1 MSRKMGFWSVFAL
14 VTGSQ
19 IGTGV
24 FMLPSSLAPYGIS
37 SLYGWLLSSIGA
49 IALALVF
56 AALCSKFPRTGGPHV
71 YVQNAFGKPAAFFT
85 GWTYWIISWVST
97 TAVIVSSVGYL
108 SPILGHPSQ
117 AVCLI
122 LELVLLLAITLINL
136 KGVKTAGNAEFFL
149 TFLKFIPL
157 IIMPCAAIFMFNMDS
172 FVVDKTVATLPTS
185 QVLSQVALLTLW
197 GFIGVES
204 ATTPAGSVENPEKTI
219 PRAIVLGTSC
229 VAALYIFNSIGVMG
243 LIPGDV
249 LMHSTAPYVDVAQ
262 IVFGGH
268 WHLVIS
274 AIASIVCIGTL
285 NAWVLT
291 SGQIA
296 LGLAE
301 DKFVPSFF
309 GKKNKN
315 DAPYGSL
322 LVSCGGIIPL
332 LLLTSNASIAGQI
345 TAIIDF
351 SVVAFLF
358 VYLISCLS
366 FFKLFL
372 QTKEKQKPFVWLF
385 GLIATAFCIWVI
397 YETSL
402 KTLMIASL
410 FTLSGLPVYLFW
422 YRPKQKVSGALT
434 CKAIA
439 S

>member
-37 SLYGWLLSSIGA
+37 SLYGWVLSSLGA

-56 AALCSKFPRTGGPHV
+56 AALCAQFPKTGGPHV
-71 YVQNAFGKPAAFFT
+71 YVKNAFGKLPAFFT

-108 SPILGHPSQ
+108 SPLIGNHSQ
-117 AVCLI
+117 GFSLM
-122 LELVLLLAITLINL
+122 LEFGLLFIITFINL
-136 KGVKTAGNAEFFL
+136 KGVRTAGNAEFFL

-157 IIMPCAAIFMFNMDS
+157 IIMPLAAIFMFNMDS
-172 FVVDKTVATLPTS
+172 FVVDKSIAALPTS

-219 PRAIVLGTSC
+219 PRAIVLGTTC
-229 VAALYIFNSIGVMG
+229 VAVLYIFNSIGVMG
-243 LIPGDV
+243 LIPGDI
-249 LMHSTAPYVDVAQ
+249 LMHSKAPYVDVAQ

-274 AIASIVCIGTL
+274 VIASIVCIGTL

-301 DKFVPSFF
+301 DGFVPSFF
-309 GKKNKN
+309 GQKNKN

-322 LVSCGGIIPL
+322 LISCGGIVPL
-332 LLLTSNASIAGQI
+332 LILTSNQSIAGQI
-345 TAIIDF
+345 TSIIDF

-358 VYLISCLS
+358 VYLISCFS
-366 FFKLFL
+366 FFKLL
-372 QTKEKQKPFVWLF
+372 IAKKEKQKPVLWFF
-385 GLIATAFCIWVI
+385 GFIATAFCVWVI
-397 YETSL
+397 YETPL
-402 KTLMIASL
+402 RTLMIAGL
-410 FTLSGLPVYLFW
+410 FTLSGFPLYLFW
-422 YRPKQKVSGALT
+422 YRPKQKVAGHVSSRAV
-434 CKAIA
+434 A
-439 S
+439 